1 MIRVE
6 RLSGGYGSNS
16 VIKDISFQVEKGE
29 FFTLLGPNGSGK
41 STLFKL
47 ITGVLREESGQ
58 VQLAGRPIKQYS
70 SLEKAKMLAVLA
82 QEEQVSFDFTVQE
95 IVMLGRYPHQTGW
108 FQIISAEDEQIA
120 EEAMTMTKVWQYR
133 DTPFHALSG
142 GEKQRVLLAKAL
154 AQEPQI
160 LLLDEPTNHLD
171 IRHTFDMLSLL
182 KQWQTTKG
190 LTVLAILHDLNVASL
205 FTDRVALLNGGKLV
219 EVGDVNILKKEEQLE
234 NVYGVQAKAQYH
246 PYLPKPQLFL
256 TPKHSKHDSLGPF
269 EGAYQI
275 HQTDR
280 LIHISF
286 KNPLR
291 TISNGVN
298 GEGLQ
303 WIRHFCNFHVDR
315 DYNGSD
321 PQKEMRDWLKE
332 LDIPFEQAVGMM
344 TAVILQDAVFECNTS
359 ERYSIFV
366 MATAGVSNAVDIT
379 NALQP
384 ELAMRPGTIN
394 IMVFIDGHL
403 TDGALVNAVISASEA
418 KTKALQDLNV
428 RDPRSH
434 TVATGT
440 STDSLLI
447 AATQQGEPTPYAGS
461 GTELGKLIG
470 RTVYQAVQQALSNYF
485 LRERAL

>member
-6 RLSGGYGSNS
+6 RLIGGYGATS
-16 VIKDISFQVEKGE
+16 IIQDISFHVERGE
-29 FFTLLGPNGSGK
+29 FFTFLGPNGSGK

-47 ITGVLREESGQ
+47 ITGVLPASSGL
-58 VQLAGRPIKQYS
+58 VLLAGRPLEQYS
-70 SLEKAKMLAVLA
+70 SLEKARLLAVLA
-82 QEEQVSFDFTVQE
+82 QDEHVSFDFTVQE
-95 IVMLGRYPHQTGW
+95 IVMLGRYPHQSGW
-108 FQIISAEDEQIA
+108 FQTISAEDEQIT
-120 EEAMTMTKVWQYR
+120 EEAMRITKVWGYR

-182 KQWQTTKG
+182 KQWQATKG

-205 FTDRVALLNGGKLV
+205 YADRVALLHEGKLA
-219 EVGDVNILKKEEQLE
+219 EIGDVSLLKKEEQLE
-234 NVYGVQAKAQYH
+234 SVYGVQAKAQYH
-246 PYLPKPQLFL
+246 PCLPKPQLFL
-256 TPKHSKHDSLGPF
+256 TPKHSKNDSPGAF

-275 HQTDR
+275 RQTDR
-280 LIHISF
+280 FIHISF
-286 KNPLR
+286 EQPLR

-303 WIRHFCNFHVDR
+303 WTRHFCNFHVNL

-321 PQKEMRDWLKE
+321 PKGEMREWLKE

-344 TAVILQDAVFECNTS
+344 TAVVLKNAAFECNQS
-359 ERYSIFV
+359 EHYSLFV
-366 MATAGVSNAVDIT
+366 MATAGVSNAMDIT
-379 NALQP
+379 NVLQHEP
-384 ELAMRPGTIN
+384 SVSPGTIN

-403 TDGALVNAVISASEA
+403 TDGAMVNAVISATEA
-418 KTKALQDLNV
+418 KSKALYDMNI

-434 TVATGT
+434 TLATGT

-461 GTELGKLIG
+461 GTEIGKLIG
-470 RTVYQAVQQALSNYF
+470 RTVYQAVQQALKNY
-485 LRERAL
+485 LAGESA